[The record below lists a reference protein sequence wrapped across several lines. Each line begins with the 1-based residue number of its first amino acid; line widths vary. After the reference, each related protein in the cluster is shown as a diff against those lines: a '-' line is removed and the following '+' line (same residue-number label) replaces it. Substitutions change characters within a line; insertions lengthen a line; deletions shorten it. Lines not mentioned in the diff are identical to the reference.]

1 MYCLKKLCKNCKIF
15 VKRLDFFAMQ
25 ASERITFKKLQGYS
39 TLIGQMTS
47 WLIVGITIA
56 AFISFGND
64 MLFRKNPLSIFSQI
78 VTPDPENLNL
88 NHISFFMTFGL
99 QNLSNFS
106 KHFIDET
113 VYTVQVVQRK
123 KINGLITLENLSI
136 GKCDISKVPE
146 KEDLRDYFRRNQID
160 NLYCILPNNSSPGP
174 ELKSTWDGV
183 YYKNILINVYPCV
196 NSSDNNN
203 QCKSSDY
210 IQQSLNS
217 ANFAMYFT
225 TNAIDPSNFGNPIES
240 YGKQIYTPISSSTM
254 TYIEMLFGH
263 FDFITDHGF
272 LFTDSRKIT
281 SATFLNNR
289 QILSFRSDIVVQI
302 DMKLDKIKNIYSRSY
317 QKIQNVLASIGGI
330 IKALMIMSSLI
341 VKPFIKLN
349 FRLNLANTIFNF
361 KTDDDNSKIILKKRE
376 NKDKKNRKP
385 QTNKKNFENNLEIH
399 NNSHPNLLSRSETS
413 KISLSYCGYLTSFLR
428 KCSISNTKKLLN
440 KGLLQIDEVLD
451 ISYIMK
457 KLVEIDILKLLL
469 LNEDQINLFECIP
482 KPTISINDDS
492 SIDKKKDKDS
502 LYLKFSRKFQRNLSQ
517 KEQEA
522 ALSFQ
527 MMMSKSNKNEIDQ
540 KLIKMINKGAGPK
553 KRFPTRFNPNYQL
566 GDIRKS
572 IKLNPCEFQQQQQ
585 RSIIIFDEV
594 EEEKKNENEIKLDEI
609 KRDESQWEKKNEN
622 EFEVKDLN
630 EEFMKTT

>member
-1 MYCLKKLCKNCKIF
+1 MYCMKKLWKNCKLF
-15 VKRLDFFAMQ
+15 VKRLDFFAMP
-25 ASERITFKKLQGYS
+25 ASERITFKKNQGYS
-39 TLIGQMTS
+39 TLIGQTTS

-88 NHISFFMTFGL
+88 NNISFFMSFGL

-106 KHFIDET
+106 KHFIDES
-113 VYTVQVVQRK
+113 VYTLEVVQRK
-123 KINGLITLENLSI
+123 KINGVITLESLPI

-146 KEDLRDYFRRNQID
+146 NNDLRDYFGRNQID
-160 NLYCILPNNSSPGP
+160 NLYCIFPNNSSPGP

-196 NSSDNNN
+196 NSSKNNN
-203 QCKSSDY
+203 KCKSADF

-240 YGKQIYTPISSSTM
+240 YGKQIYTPISSSTL

-263 FDFITDHGF
+263 FDFVTDQGF

-281 SATFLNNR
+281 SATFLDNR

-341 VKPFIKLN
+341 VKPFIRLN

-361 KTDDDNSKIILKKRE
+361 KTDEDNSKIILKKRE
-376 NKDKKNRKP
+376 KKNIK
-385 QTNKKNFENNLEIH
+385 NKKKQKNSKNFENITENH
-399 NNSHPNLLSRSETS
+399 NNNRPNLLSRSDTS
-413 KISLSYCGYLTSFLR
+413 KISLSYCGYLMSFFK

-469 LNEDQINLFECIP
+469 LNDDQINLFECIP

-492 SIDKKKDKDS
+492 NNDKKKEKEN
-502 LYLKFSRKFQRNLSQ
+502 LYMKFSRKFQRNLSQ

-527 MMMSKSNKNEIDQ
+527 MMLSKSNKNEIDQ
-540 KLIKMINKGAGPK
+540 KLIKMINKDAGPR
-553 KRFPTRFNPNYQL
+553 KRLPTRFNPNFQV
-566 GDIRKS
+566 GVDFRNS
-572 IKLNPCEFQQQQQ
+572 IKLNPCGFQE
-585 RSIIIFDEV
+585 RSIIIFDEA
-594 EEEKKNENEIKLDEI
+594 EEEKKDENEINLDEI
-609 KRDESQWEKKNEN
+609 KIEENQWRKKNEI
-622 EFEVKDLN
+622 ELEMKDLN